1 MSTELKSDKHKMASD
16 QSDFWSQQTYDFGS
30 FDYSNSSAANNT
42 FGGAE
47 NVGGGFGVPST
58 SPITTFTPNF
68 DARHPGGNVGNMDT
82 GVDEDEVPLLEE
94 LGIDFDHIKQK
105 TFTVLNPFRTVI
117 NPAVVSD
124 GDVAGPLVFGL
135 AFGALLMLTGKL
147 HFSYIYG
154 FGLVGCLLIYWLL
167 WLMCPSG
174 ASLSLIY
181 VFSILGYCLLPMVFL
196 AGTAIF
202 FALTTY
208 IGLGWTIFII
218 LWCSMSASKL
228 FTTALGMFNQQALIA
243 YPCILFYGV
252 FALLA
257 LF

>member
-1 MSTELKSDKHKMASD
+1 MASD
-16 QSDFWSQQTYDFGS
+16 QNDYWSQQTYDFGS
-30 FDYSNSSAANNT
+30 FDYSNSSTVNTT
-42 FGGAE
+42 FGNNE
-47 NVGGGFGVPST
+47 NIGGGFGVPTRSQ
-58 SPITTFTPNF
+58 ITTFTPNF
-68 DARHPGGNVGNMDT
+68 HDPRHSDVNNAGKMDT
-82 GVDEDEVPLLEE
+82 GDDEDEIPLLEE

-105 TFTVLNPFRTVI
+105 TFTVLNPFRTVV

-167 WLMCPSG
+167 WLMCPNG

-228 FTTALGMFNQQALIA
+228 FVTALSMFNQQALIA